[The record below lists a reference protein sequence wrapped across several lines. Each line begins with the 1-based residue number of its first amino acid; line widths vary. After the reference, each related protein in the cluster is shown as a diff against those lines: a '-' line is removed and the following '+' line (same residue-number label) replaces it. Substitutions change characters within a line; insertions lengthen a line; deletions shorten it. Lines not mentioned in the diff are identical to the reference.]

1 VEGGSRHL
9 SDWDVVGP
17 HSSLRRV
24 LVCQPPATKLIGTC
38 GGESPATCGSRGVP
52 AVQYSHHGCCAQTKW
67 HYIWRSVRCHGS
79 GAGWTPRTSLPSY
92 LPIPVHLG
100 LADVTGKRAARTLE
114 GIGIRE
120 AELEAVRLLVS
131 ESLHTEVE
139 AWRIFEGS
147 ARLSLHVSDQRA
159 ATAAVRYPFQFFQCK
174 SND

>member
-1 VEGGSRHL
+1 M
-9 SDWDVVGP
+9 
-17 HSSLRRV
+17 
-24 LVCQPPATKLIGTC
+24 
-38 GGESPATCGSRGVP
+38 
-52 AVQYSHHGCCAQTKW
+52 
-67 HYIWRSVRCHGS
+67 
-79 GAGWTPRTSLPSY
+79 
-92 LPIPVHLG
+92 HLG

-159 ATAAVRYPFQFFQCK
+159 ATAAVRYLFQFFQCN